1 MSNSMNR
8 MAALTALVLIIA
20 FAGRAQSPSA
30 RFSVS
35 GVVQDQAGAAIVGAR
50 LELGAASTA
59 GIQSATTDQSGRF
72 EFKRIASGAYR
83 LQVSSPGFEST
94 KLDVTVESQSP
105 APLQVVLAIA
115 SLRQETTV
123 TSEPSAIKTEASDNK
138 DTV

>member
-1 MSNSMNR
+1 MNR
-8 MAALTALVLIIA
+8 MAALTALVLMIA

-50 LELGAASTA
+50 VELGAAATTTGLQST
-59 GIQSATTDQSGRF
+59 TTDQSGRF

-94 KLDVTVESQSP
+94 KLDVTVQSQSP

-123 TSEPSAIKTEASDNK
+123 ISEPATIKRWIEY
-138 DTV
+138 